1 MDSAGRS
8 NDKGSAR
15 HRHGYSRM
23 PLVPNGFRIPLPCD
37 TAENFD
43 GLNRR
48 TAGCHDARVQLC
60 CFFRLPSAATKST
73 LRSADLRLTVP
84 LLTVLHLALARSRL
98 GASRQ
103 ATASPH
109 LASHRIAVLC
119 PAETVPLISA
129 IRRFVSRP
137 VPPAAASCRRGG
149 KRFVKLPKREKKV
162 SPSKP
167 AQTLSCQQPPLPH
180 STAPQRGFGAPL
192 HAFFL
197 SALQSCRQTV
207 HSGRCGAPSP
217 LCHPRAIY
225 RSMPLSRL
233 HAAIPSPSS
242 RFPPPPPPYL
252 I

>member
-23 PLVPNGFRIPLPCD
+23 PLVPNGCRIPLPCD

-84 LLTVLHLALARSRL
+84 SLTVLHLALARSRL

-137 VPPAAASCRRGG
+137 VPPAASSCRRGG
-149 KRFVKLPKREKKV
+149 KRFVKLPKREKKSLAEQPGTDAV
-162 SPSKP
+162 LSTAATAALHSSAAGFWSPATRLLSLRTAVVP
-167 AQTLSCQQPPLPH
+167 PNSAQRALWSPLP
-180 STAPQRGFGAPL
+180 
-192 HAFFL
+192 
-197 SALQSCRQTV
+197 
-207 HSGRCGAPSP
+207 PS
-217 LCHPRAIY
+217 
-225 RSMPLSRL
+225 
-233 HAAIPSPSS
+233 AIPE
-242 RFPPPPPPYL
+242 PYIEACL
-252 I
+252 